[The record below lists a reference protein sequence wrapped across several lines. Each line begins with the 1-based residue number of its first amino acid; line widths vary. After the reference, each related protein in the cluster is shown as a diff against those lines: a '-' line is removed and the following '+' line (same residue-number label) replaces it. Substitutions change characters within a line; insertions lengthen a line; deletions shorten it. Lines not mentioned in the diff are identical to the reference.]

1 MIPRYSPS
9 YNFKDLIVSLA
20 QAAGNSPLS
29 ILQRKLSKMYG
40 VKHVFLFNKA
50 RTALYVLLK
59 AYNRPGEVIL
69 PAYNC
74 IAVPEAIL
82 YAGYFPKFVD
92 IELNSFNMRIDAVRN
107 SITPTTT
114 VILATHQFGIPC
126 NIEEMVELRQKKEI
140 LLVEDAAA
148 ALGATYNNRLVG
160 TFGDATILSFDSR
173 KVLSGGTGGALL
185 VKDDFLANKV
195 HNFVMSLR
203 SIDSSLFLFGKCFA
217 QKILTTPSIYKFVY
231 SVYKLLYGEDMFKI
245 IKPRKDMPAHFL
257 RLCSK
262 FAAALTLNEL
272 AKVHLNLKIRKTI
285 AQIYSNNLADHSQI
299 KIPKILNKSAP
310 SWIMFPIRIERKYD
324 FYKWMQSKGVDVS
337 WNFRY
342 VCTDSF
348 LQEEFPNAKKAVHTV
363 LGLPVY
369 PSLSTQST
377 HYISKIAQSFK

>member
-9 YNFKDLIVSLA
+9 YNFKDLIISLG
-20 QAAGNSPLS
+20 QSAGKSPLS
-29 ILQRKLSKMYG
+29 ILQWKLSKMYG

-59 AYNRPGEVIL
+59 AYNCPGDVIL

-74 IAVPEAIL
+74 IVVPEAIL
-82 YAGYFPKFVD
+82 YAGYLPKFVD

-126 NIEEMVELRQKKEI
+126 NIEEMIELRQEKEI
-140 LLVEDAAA
+140 LLIEDAAA

-195 HNFVMSLR
+195 HNFVRNIHST
-203 SIDSSLFLFGKCFA
+203 DPSLFLFGKCLA
-217 QKILTTPSIYKFVY
+217 QKILTTPNLYKFVY
-231 SVYKLLYGEDMFKI
+231 FVYKLLYGEDMFKV
-245 IKPRKDMPAHFL
+245 IKPQKDMPAHFL

-262 FAAALTLNEL
+262 FAAILTLNEL
-272 AKVHLNLKIRKTI
+272 AKIHLNLRTRKII
-285 AQIYSNNLADHSQI
+285 AQIYFNNLADHSQI
-299 KIPKILNKSAP
+299 KIPKILNKSSP
-310 SWIMFPIRIERKYD
+310 SWIMFPIRIEKKYD

-348 LQEEFPNAKKAVHTV
+348 LQEEFPNAKKAAHTV

-369 PSLSTQST
+369 PSLSTQSA